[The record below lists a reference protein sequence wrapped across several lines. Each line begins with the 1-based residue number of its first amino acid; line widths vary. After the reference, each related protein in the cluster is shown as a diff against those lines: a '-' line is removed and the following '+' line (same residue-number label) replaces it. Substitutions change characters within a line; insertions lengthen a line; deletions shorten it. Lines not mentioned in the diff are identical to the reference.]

1 MFRCGSAW
9 KSRMILAFSLQRYNP
24 DHLHDPQQ
32 IVYVLASLLLYAA
45 SLWLTSGILPPR
57 SVCLSCA
64 FRSMKPVKCSP
75 RRSLA
80 NLGDFLVVGR
90 SKAKAAFHSPRPGM
104 YRLAMIASMGY
115 FPVQ

>member
-1 MFRCGSAW
+1 
-9 KSRMILAFSLQRYNP
+9 MIFAFSLQRYNP
-24 DHLHDPQQ
+24 DDLHDPQQ
-32 IVYVLASLLLYAA
+32 IVYVLAALLLYAA
-45 SLWLTSGILPPR
+45 SLWLTSGIWFLPPR

-64 FRSMKPVKCSP
+64 FRSMKPVKCLP

-90 SKAKAAFHSPRPGM
+90 SKAEAAFHLPRPGM